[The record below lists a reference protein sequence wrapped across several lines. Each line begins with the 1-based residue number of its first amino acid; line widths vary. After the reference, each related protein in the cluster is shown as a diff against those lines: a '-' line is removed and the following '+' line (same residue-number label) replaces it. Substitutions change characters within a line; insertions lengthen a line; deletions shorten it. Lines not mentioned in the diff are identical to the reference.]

1 MVGGISNPNGSND
14 VGEIKPADVIV
25 CEYSTVNRMK
35 SILNAMSVSLYSVI
49 IDLRHFQGLLES
61 LGTSSS
67 SSGVDPHFPPE
78 LLSNNWWGDI
88 IAVSK
93 KRDTRCLFVDYCDAD
108 PLSLSKC
115 GLGQKEQIRIL
126 AKRAACIIGPEIF
139 DSGSHSIQRQVIS
152 WARKRGKNGTT
163 DKATR
168 IRNVLSDVID
178 PMCFRVENQIV
189 SSSDFKW
196 DLRPCT
202 MSSAQREEY
211 EKCCYAV
218 RGALSLT
225 LLDDPKKSSSSHR
238 RSISVASNALFRLR
252 QHCFHAK
259 GLEIHSTSASHNGH
273 SSCRN
278 VGNNP
283 SQPDFDSVYSILR
296 SSAKLK
302 ELVLILVEK
311 GGYSINCDESTRK
324 LLGLNGDVKTD
335 NKTKKSAKKVAIFAA
350 LPDIQHLVSTL
361 LNSLGIQNELFRR
374 DSSYAIS
381 GKNAKLDV
389 SLCSNLDHHQK
400 RHEVTAWA
408 ESQSALSRF
417 CDKKN
422 SRKTNIIVA
431 APAVFFG
438 RNCGLG
444 VEGADM
450 IITLDSDWS
459 GRDGYIVDSL
469 IRRWRAK
476 NELVGKEDKLI
487 RLVCADSVESKL
499 FSDCNNHKGA
509 FAWPLDSE
517 GFLTIPSSQDEAL
530 KIYRLLIE
538 RDAPSYFPF
547 PAVDILKK
555 RGDLLSDVLASSR
568 NMPSF
573 FGSGEAATFLPR
585 RNSYTIKPAINEE
598 EITTELQFLR
608 NFLQKEQT
616 SSLVSI
622 QLSALEKVSMT
633 PTLLSYG
640 STLPAGS
647 MSRQDLPV
655 IASRL
660 FLEKLMESHS
670 VSNNFG
676 VNSSSQ
682 SLQPMGS
689 FTNDS
694 ADVDEVPLDPAIDG
708 NPSSL
713 LFYEPCQEL
722 FQINSKRRYN
732 AYAKIF
738 SSSWDG
744 ISVRDGN
751 QGCEPLVFFPPLF
764 PLLEECSK
772 RARIGHQATSS
783 SKVDSNPQ
791 EAAKVNDNVENDQL
805 LKRKDRGLTEVH
817 ADVKPDL
824 KRLKTQSP
832 PSEMN
837 GHVNALSSVGAIAP
851 ESSAQTNGST
861 PVVSEEKVVIDNA
874 ITKTVAVGPNSEI
887 ESKVDENESNGFIM
901 IEEDFGLLGAGAI
914 PKPIDAI
921 SFSVHDTKATNSAI
935 FCDNRY
941 DFTSFN
947 FPCDAEE
954 TGTSALENMDEG
966 MQSVL
971 LFVKKRP
978 MSYLES
984 QTSYRF
990 AQGASGIVPLSI
1002 GNKSSKDPSADES
1015 GKKTRKRGSQ
1025 LSSQMPHT
1033 AFTRLPGSVGAQL
1046 NQIVPR
1052 SPLPANSRQMKGD
1065 HRHKLLASYY
1075 ARQRITGLTL
1085 FDSIP
1090 YRVAAM
1096 RVERRVAERLE
1107 RLMWKSTLTH
1117 DSGPGLPIQL
1127 VEESYSIDKNRNS
1140 PCQGWASI
1148 IEELKDGSMSGDTAI
1163 FQSNMQRQELRRS
1176 LVSPRCVDFGTFEV
1190 GYLASPSGMTGISTP
1205 RFRVGVSLPMGV
1217 KVMQPTRE
1225 QKILSSWNLRD
1236 DKILQDSAKKFGMN
1250 WLLVASAMSGF
1261 EHVVTN
1267 ESLTGIERLVPSIP
1281 KSARQCRDRWQALA
1295 QNEPSLANEVRKSER
1310 LFRENASLRCDKI
1323 ETNKESNKEGKVEVR
1338 LAARVSILSK
1348 SSNFINPTQT
1358 KETYTDNQ
1366 NEEDGTRND
1375 MDIVNDVP
1383 NGIASSIS
1391 NTVDKK
1397 QDDATGDHKSSN
1409 VVCDSKNKSAGA
1421 TPDVDMTDRLPP
1433 QDRPKP
1439 KRRSFSAMSISRSRR
1454 QVIPMSIPGVVAGE
1468 NQAGHPVPSHPS
1480 HMQSVQSS
1488 VTALWASGR
1497 TEMWPLQILDLADKQ
1512 RSGAAAAAT
1521 VVRTGSLQ
1529 RGDISTTSNNS
1540 SRRHGTDNTA
1550 YQHRYPPPSSQPT
1563 SSVRGAPVVFSPVPP
1578 NVVRPVAPR
1587 PVNTTVPPHHQQQQQ
1602 QRHRNPPPPV
1612 AAATVQAYIPPP
1624 PTSVTKPP
1632 SNNEKQTKSTT
1643 KDSAKKE

>member
-1 MVGGISNPNGSND
+1 LAGGISNPNGSND

-35 SILNAMSVSLYSVI
+35 STLNEMSVSLFSVT
-49 IDLRHFQGLLES
+49 IDLRHFQGLRDS
-61 LGTSSS
+61 LGTFSST
-67 SSGVDPHFPPE
+67 SGVDPEFPPE

-93 KRDTRCLFVDYCDAD
+93 NRDTRCLFVDYCDAD

-115 GLGQKEQIRIL
+115 GLGLKEQISIL

-139 DSGSHSIQRQVIS
+139 DSGFHSIQRQVIS
-152 WARKRGKNGTT
+152 WARKKGKNETT

-168 IRNVLSDVID
+168 IRNVLSDAID
-178 PMCFRVENQIV
+178 PMCFRVENPIV
-189 SSSDFKW
+189 SSLDFKW

-225 LLDDPKKSSSSHR
+225 LLDDPKNSSSSNL
-238 RSISVASNALFRLR
+238 RSIYVVSNALFRLR

-259 GLEIHSTSASHNGH
+259 GLDIQSTSALHNGL

-283 SQPDFDSVYSILR
+283 SQPDFNSVYSILK

-302 ELVLILVEK
+302 ELVLILVEE
-311 GGYSINCDESTRK
+311 GGYNINCDESTRK
-324 LLGLNGDVKTD
+324 LLGLNVDVKTD
-335 NKTKKSAKKVAIFAA
+335 NKTKKSAKKIAIFAA
-350 LPDIQHLVSTL
+350 LPDIQHIVSTL
-361 LNSLGIQNELFRR
+361 LNSLGIQNELLRR
-374 DSSYAIS
+374 DASYAIN
-381 GKNAKLDV
+381 GKHARLDV

-417 CDKKN
+417 CDKYH

-431 APAVFFG
+431 APAVFSG
-438 RNCGLG
+438 RNYGLG

-459 GRDGYIVDSL
+459 RRDGYIVDSL

-499 FSDCNNHKGA
+499 FSDCNNHKGTI
-509 FAWPLDSE
+509 AWPLDSE
-517 GFLTIPSSQDEAL
+517 GFLTVPSSQDEAL
-530 KIYRLLIE
+530 KIYKLSIE
-538 RDAPSYFPF
+538 RDAPSYFSF

-585 RNSYTIKPAINEE
+585 RNSDTIKSAINEE

-608 NFLQKEQT
+608 YFLQKEQI

-622 QLSALEKVSMT
+622 RLSALEKVPMT

-640 STLPAGS
+640 KTLPAGS

-670 VSNNFG
+670 LSNNLEE
-676 VNSSSQ
+676 NSSNQ

-689 FTNDS
+689 FAHDS
-694 ADVDEVPLDPAIDG
+694 VDVDEEPLDPAIDE

-722 FQINSKRRYN
+722 FQINNKRRYN

-772 RARIGHQATSS
+772 RARIGHQATLS
-783 SKVDSNPQ
+783 SKVNSNPQ
-791 EAAKVNDNVENDQL
+791 EAAKINESVENDQL
-805 LKRKDRGLTEVH
+805 PKRKDRGLSEVYD
-817 ADVKPDL
+817 DVKPDP
-824 KRLKTQSP
+824 KRLKTQSTT

-837 GHVNALSSVGAIAP
+837 GHVNALSSVGAYAP
-851 ESSAQTNGST
+851 ESSTQTNGST
-861 PVVSEEKVVIDNA
+861 PVVSEEKVVTNNA
-874 ITKTVAVGPNSEI
+874 ITKIVTVGRNSEI
-887 ESKVDENESNGFIM
+887 GSKVHENESNGFIM

-921 SFSVHDTKATNSAI
+921 SFSVHDTKATNSAVL
-935 FCDNRY
+935 CDNRF

-947 FPCDAEE
+947 IPCDAEE
-954 TGTSALENMDEG
+954 TGTSALKNMDEG

-984 QTSYRF
+984 QTSYRY
-990 AQGASGIVPLSI
+990 AQGASSIVPLSI
-1002 GNKSSKDPSADES
+1002 GSKSSKDPSADES

-1025 LSSQMPHT
+1025 VSSQMAHT

-1052 SPLPANSRQMKGD
+1052 SPLPTNSRQMKGD
-1065 HRHKLLASYY
+1065 HRHKLLASCY
-1075 ARQRITGLTL
+1075 ARQRVTGLTL

-1127 VEESYSIDKNRNS
+1127 VEKSYSIDKSRNS

-1163 FQSNMQRQELRRS
+1163 SQSNMQRQELRRS

-1205 RFRVGVSLPMGV
+1205 RSRVGVSLPMGV

-1236 DKILQDSAKKFGMN
+1236 DKILQDAAKKFGMN

-1261 EHVVTN
+1261 EHVVIN
-1267 ESLTGIERLVPSIP
+1267 ESVTGIEHLVPSIP

-1295 QNEPSLANEVRKSER
+1295 QSQPSLANEVRKSER

-1323 ETNKESNKEGKVEVR
+1323 ETNKESNKEEKAEVR

-1348 SSNFINPTQT
+1348 STNFLNPTQT
-1358 KETYTDNQ
+1358 KETNTDNQ
-1366 NEEDGTRND
+1366 NEEDGTKND

-1383 NGIASSIS
+1383 NGIASSS
-1391 NTVDKK
+1391 SSTVDKK
-1397 QDDATGDHKSSN
+1397 QDDATDDHKSSD
-1409 VVCDSKNKSAGA
+1409 VVCDSINESAGVN
-1421 TPDVDMTDRLPP
+1421 PDVDMTDSLPP

-1439 KRRSFSAMSISRSRR
+1439 KRRSFSAISISRSKR
-1454 QVIPMSIPGVVAGE
+1454 QVIPMSIPGVVAGA

-1488 VTALWASGR
+1488 VTAQWASGR

-1512 RSGAAAAAT
+1512 RSGATA
-1521 VVRTGSLQ
+1521 VVRAGSLQ

-1587 PVNTTVPPHHQQQQQ
+1587 PVNTSVPPHHQQQQQ
-1602 QRHRNPPPPV
+1602 QHRNPHVAPV
-1612 AAATVQAYIPPP
+1612 AAATAQAYIPPP

-1632 SNNEKQTKSTT
+1632 TNNEKQTKSTT
-1643 KDSAKKE
+1643 KASSKEG